1 MGFWGRSD
9 TTVPPLS
16 NTDDPT
22 MALDTNS
29 APGGWYYNTAR
40 NTTQMFSRINRC
52 ERVPLPSADWRISE
66 FSSTLDCTKLVD
78 CGHDTDVVECLFDG
92 GHTCISDYQSIP
104 LLDFI
109 HSHKRNLINSNGA
122 TTTLAPTGATT
133 TTMAPTVRESCA
145 CSAGYPYCWPDDQH
159 CYRSASSGEWS
170 DTLCAGSCTS
180 SLAGCG
186 ATPPVEPGS
195 TWQFTQTFAGG
206 YQPNLIVSWLCTVSV
221 TVCQQLDL
229 SC

>member
-1 MGFWGRSD
+1 
-9 TTVPPLS
+9 
-16 NTDDPT
+16 
-22 MALDTNS
+22 MALRDEVELDELVQGDPASVTDR
-29 APGGWYYNTAR
+29 P
-40 NTTQMFSRINRC
+40 
-52 ERVPLPSADWRISE
+52 
-66 FSSTLDCTKLVD
+66 FSSRLLQILGLGFLLLAGVCLLSWSMAGDSSAASNQNEASPAVSWTLSPTW
-78 CGHDTDVVECLFDG
+78 
-92 GHTCISDYQSIP
+92 
-104 LLDFI
+104 
-109 HSHKRNLINSNGA
+109 
-122 TTTLAPTGATT
+122 TLAPTGAT